1 MEMCEALVADVGR
14 GVGALPYAYDED
26 TFDTAYC
33 TPPFSIPQ
41 PPSSKLLATES
52 YWLLRALFAFEFPRL
67 ADWVWIGQVL
77 THAVS
82 GRTCSPHCKRFG
94 GSSSQLGYSTLL
106 SRYDACGKNRPF
118 ETMHD

>member
-41 PPSSKLLATES
+41 PPSKLLATES
-52 YWLLRALFAFEFPRL
+52 AVLLRVSPLWL
-67 ADWVWIGQVL
+67 IGYGL
-77 THAVS
+77 
-82 GRTCSPHCKRFG
+82 GR
-94 GSSSQLGYSTLL
+94 Y
-106 SRYDACGKNRPF
+106 
-118 ETMHD
+118 